1 MRFSNIKIIFSY
13 PEEEIMTDIY
23 NHTLLTILMF
33 IVLLVIFIV
42 VLNHILKRLI
52 EKPLKKI
59 VNFNLAA
66 INEEDTIN
74 NIASSELQ
82 PNFDNMVHIIEQL
95 IEGLNSGII
104 KLNTKNA
111 ELEGK
116 NIEIEALYQQTSA
129 MNITLH
135 QYLEEI
141 KAGYIVTVRSLSNAI
156 EAKDKYTKGHCER
169 VTAYALETA
178 KRFDFSDDELTN
190 LEYAAILHDVG
201 KIGMSSVI
209 LNKPKKLTEEEYE
222 TVKQHPSIGY
232 DILKDIEFLKDSIDI
247 VLHHHERVDG
257 KGYPDGKTGDE
268 ITLATKI
275 LAVADAYDAMTS
287 SRPYRKDPLS
297 MEEAIS
303 ILNNNSGTQFDANVV
318 QIFIDVINY

>member
-1 MRFSNIKIIFSY
+1 MLLGENQFLLLGENDNTTIYSSSFGISSSTKDLIINSDTSGSVISDGMINVWAPMRFSNIKIIFSY

-42 VLNHILKRLI
+42 VFNHILKRLI
-52 EKPLKKI
+52 EKPLRKI

-74 NIASSELQ
+74 NIASGEMQ

-95 IEGLNSGII
+95 IKKLNSGII

-156 EAKDKYTKGHCER
+156 EAKDKYTNI
-169 VTAYALETA
+169 A
-178 KRFDFSDDELTN
+178 
-190 LEYAAILHDVG
+190 
-201 KIGMSSVI
+201 SV
-209 LNKPKKLTEEEYE
+209 
-222 TVKQHPSIGY
+222 
-232 DILKDIEFLKDSIDI
+232 
-247 VLHHHERVDG
+247 
-257 KGYPDGKTGDE
+257 
-268 ITLATKI
+268 
-275 LAVADAYDAMTS
+275 
-287 SRPYRKDPLS
+287 
-297 MEEAIS
+297 
-303 ILNNNSGTQFDANVV
+303 
-318 QIFIDVINY
+318 